1 MKYFLIAGE
10 ASGDLHASA
19 LMRELKLVDN
29 QAEFCFLGGD
39 LMTAEGGKLVR
50 HINQMAFM
58 GFVNVLLNLKKISE
72 NMNVCKQAIRDFQ
85 PDVVILVDYPG
96 FNLRIAKFIKKELQI
111 PVYYYIAP
119 KLWAWKSYRIKEIK
133 RYVDKVFTIF
143 PFETQYFR
151 TLGYEVDYV
160 GNPTVDSVEDFFAS
174 TTLNDQEQG
183 TKNKEQRGH
192 FDQREKS
199 PANKTR
205 FLPSVEMT
213 KEEKPI
219 VALLAGSR
227 KQEIKGCIKTMSA
240 MADFFPDF
248 KFVLAAAPAIS
259 EDFYRKILPKNI
271 EIVFGQ
277 TYGLVKNSYA
287 AVVNSGTAT
296 LETALLNTP
305 QVVVYHVIGGIIVP
319 LLRKILIHVPFVSLV
334 NLIAQKEVVKELI
347 TPHFT
352 EKKLKIELA
361 KILYDN
367 DLRNE
372 ILTDYQQIR
381 ETLGEKGT
389 AKRAAK
395 LIVGFISTK

>member
-39 LMTAEGGKLVR
+39 LMAAQGGKLVR
-50 HINQMAFM
+50 HINKMAFM

-96 FNLRIAKFIKKELQI
+96 FNLRIAKFIKKELQT

-151 TLGYEVDYV
+151 NLGYEVDYV
-160 GNPTVDSVEDFFAS
+160 GNPSVDSIENFLQS
-174 TTLNDQEQG
+174 TD
-183 TKNKEQRGH
+183 NKEIA
-192 FDQREKS
+192 S
-199 PANKTR
+199 
-205 FLPSVEMT
+205 
-213 KEEKPI
+213 EKPI

-227 KQEIKGCIKTMSA
+227 KQEIKGCLKIMSS

-248 KFVLAAAPAIS
+248 KFVLAAAPAIR
-259 EDFYRKILPKNI
+259 EDFYRKTLPPNI
-271 EIVFGQ
+271 DIVFGQ
-277 TYGLVKNSYA
+277 TYNLVRNSYA

-305 QVVVYHVIGGIIVP
+305 QVVVYHVIGGIVVP
-319 LLRKILIHVPFVSLV
+319 LLRKILIHIPFVSLV

-347 TPHFT
+347 TPNFT
-352 EKKLKIELA
+352 EEKLKIELA

-367 DLRNE
+367 DLRNK
-372 ILTDYQQIR
+372 ILNDYQQIK

-389 AKRAAK
+389 AKCTAS
-395 LIVGFISTK
+395 LIYSLSKSKSY

>member
-19 LMRELKLVDN
+19 LMRELKQVDN

-39 LMTAEGGKLVR
+39 LMAAEGGKLVR

-58 GFVNVLLNLKKISE
+58 GIVNVLLNIRKITE
-72 NMNVCKQAIRDFQ
+72 NINICKQAIRDFM
-85 PDVVILVDYPG
+85 PDVVILIDYPG
-96 FNLRIAKFIKKELQI
+96 FNLRIAKFIKKELQM

-133 RYVDKVFTIF
+133 RYIDKVFTIF

-151 TLGYEVDYV
+151 NLGYEVNYV
-160 GNPTVDSVEDFFAS
+160 GNPTVDSVENFLQSAD
-174 TTLNDQEQG
+174 
-183 TKNKEQRGH
+183 NKEIT
-192 FDQREKS
+192 REK
-199 PANKTR
+199 P
-205 FLPSVEMT
+205 V
-213 KEEKPI
+213 

-227 KQEIKGCIKTMSA
+227 KQEIKGCLKIMSA
-240 MADFFPDF
+240 MANFFPDF
-248 KFVLAAAPAIS
+248 KFVLAAAPSID
-259 EDFYRKILPKNI
+259 ENFYRKFLPQNI

-277 TYGLVKNSYA
+277 TYNLVKNSYA

-319 LLRKILIHVPFVSLV
+319 ILRKILIHIPFVSLV
-334 NLIAQKEVVKELI
+334 NLIAGKEVVKELI
-347 TPHFT
+347 TPNFT
-352 EKKLKIELA
+352 EEKLKIELA

-367 DLRNE
+367 DLRTE
-372 ILTDYQQIR
+372 IFNDYQKIR
-381 ETLGEKGT
+381 ETLGAKGT

-395 LIVGFISTK
+395 LIYGLKV

>member
-39 LMTAEGGKLVR
+39 LMAAEGGRLVR

-72 NMNVCKQAIRDFQ
+72 NMNVCKQAIIDFQ

-96 FNLRIAKFIKKELQI
+96 FNLRIAKFIKKELKT

-133 RYVDKVFTIF
+133 RYVDKVLTIF

-151 TLGYEVDYV
+151 NLGYEVDYV
-160 GNPTVDSVEDFFAS
+160 GNPSVDSVDEF
-174 TTLNDQEQG
+174 LEQSA
-183 TKNKEQRGH
+183 KNKDGGGH

-199 PANKTR
+199 AVETR
-205 FLPSVEMT
+205 FLPLVEMT
-213 KEEKPI
+213 KKEKTI

-227 KQEIKGCIKTMSA
+227 KQEIKGCLKKISA

-259 EDFYRKILPKNI
+259 ESFYRKILPPNI

-277 TYGLVKNSYA
+277 TYNLVKNSYA

-319 LLRKILIHVPFVSLV
+319 LLRKMLIHVPFVSLV

-352 EKKLKIELA
+352 EKELKIELA

-367 DLRNE
+367 DVRNE
-372 ILTDYQQIR
+372 ILNDYQQIR
-381 ETLGEKGT
+381 EALGEKGT
-389 AKRAAK
+389 AERTAK
-395 LIVGFISTK
+395 IIYHFLS

>member
-19 LMRELKLVDN
+19 LMCDLKLVDN

-39 LMTAEGGKLVR
+39 LMVAEGGKLVR
-50 HINQMAFM
+50 HINLMAFM
-58 GFVNVLLNLKKISE
+58 GIINVLLNLKKITE
-72 NMNVCKQAIRDFQ
+72 NVKICKQAIRDFA
-85 PDVVILVDYPG
+85 PDIVILIDYPG
-96 FNLRIAKFIKKELQI
+96 FNLRIAKFVKKELQL

-151 TLGYEVDYV
+151 NLGYEVDYV
-160 GNPTVDSVEDFFAS
+160 GNPSVDSVEMF
-174 TTLNDQEQG
+174 LEQR
-183 TKNKEQRGH
+183 TKNKEQR
-192 FDQREKS
+192 QEIT
-199 PANKTR
+199 N
-205 FLPSVEMT
+205 
-213 KEEKPI
+213 EKPI

-227 KQEIKGCIKTMSA
+227 KQEIRGCLKIMSS
-240 MADFFPDF
+240 MADSFPDF
-248 KFVLAAAPAIS
+248 KFVLAAAPAIDES
-259 EDFYRKILPKNI
+259 FYRKYLPSNVD
-271 EIVFGQ
+271 IVFSQ
-277 TYGLVKNSYA
+277 TYNLLKNSFA

-305 QVVVYHVIGGIIVP
+305 QVVVYHVFGGIIVP
-319 LLRKILIHVPFVSLV
+319 LLRKMIINVPFVSLV
-334 NLIAQKEVVKELI
+334 NLIAEKEVVRELI
-347 TPHFT
+347 TPNFT

-381 ETLGEKGT
+381 KTLGEKG
-389 AKRAAK
+389 AAK
-395 LIVGFISTK
+395 HAAKMIYGLLVTKKRNNSLLVVSSI

>member
-29 QAEFCFLGGD
+29 QADFCFLGGD
-39 LMTAEGGKLVR
+39 LMAAQGGKLVR

-58 GFVNVLLNLKKISE
+58 GIINVLLNFKKITE

-85 PDVVILVDYPG
+85 PNVVILVDYPG

-133 RYVDKVFTIF
+133 RYVDKVLTIF
-143 PFETQYFR
+143 PFETKYFR
-151 TLGYEVDYV
+151 NLGYGVDYV
-160 GNPTVDSVEDFFAS
+160 GNPSVDSIAEF
-174 TTLNDQEQG
+174 LE
-183 TKNKEQRGH
+183 
-192 FDQREKS
+192 QREKNHTS
-199 PANKTR
+199 ATLSNHA
-205 FLPSVEMT
+205 SVTLSNHVSATLNNQEQRQE
-213 KEEKPI
+213 KFCLEEKLT

-227 KQEIKGCIKTMSA
+227 KQEIKGCLKIMSS

-248 KFVLAAAPAIS
+248 KFVLAAAPAID
-259 EDFYRKILPKNI
+259 ENFYRKFLPQNI
-271 EIVFGQ
+271 EIVFGN
-277 TYGLVKNSYA
+277 TYNLVKNSFV

-305 QVVVYHVIGGIIVP
+305 QVVVYHVFGGIIVP
-319 LLRKILIHVPFVSLV
+319 ILRKILIHIPFVSLV
-334 NLIAQKEVVKELI
+334 NLIAEKEVVKELI
-347 TPHFT
+347 TPNFT
-352 EKKLKIELA
+352 EEKLKIELA

-372 ILTDYQQIR
+372 ILTDYQQIKK
-381 ETLGEKGT
+381 TLGEKGT
-389 AKRAAK
+389 ANRAAK
-395 LIVGFISTK
+395 MIYDFLEQR

>member
-39 LMTAEGGKLVR
+39 LMAAQGGKIVR

-58 GFVNVLLNLKKISE
+58 GIINVLLNFKKIAE
-72 NMNVCKQAIRDFQ
+72 NMKVCKQAIRDFA

-96 FNLRIAKFIKKELQI
+96 FNLRIAKFVKKELQL
-111 PVYYYIAP
+111 PVYCYIAP

-133 RYVDKVFTIF
+133 NYVDKVFTIF

-151 TLGYEVDYV
+151 NLGYEVDYV
-160 GNPTVDSVEDFFAS
+160 GNPTVDSVDEF
-174 TTLNDQEQG
+174 LEQKREQG
-183 TKNKEQRGH
+183 TKSKEQS
-192 FDQREKS
+192 Q
-199 PANKTR
+199 
-205 FLPSVEMT
+205 
-213 KEEKPI
+213 KEFFFGKKPI

-227 KQEIKGCIKTMSA
+227 KQEIRGCLKIMSS

-248 KFVLAAAPAIS
+248 RFVLAAAPAIDES
-259 EDFYRKILPKNI
+259 FYRKILPQNI
-271 EIVFGQ
+271 DIVFGE
-277 TYGLVKNSYA
+277 TYNLVKNSFS

-305 QVVVYHVIGGIIVP
+305 QVVVYHVFGGIIVP
-319 LLRKILIHVPFVSLV
+319 ILRKLLIHIPFVSLV
-334 NLIAQKEVVKELI
+334 NLIAGKEVVKELI
-347 TPHFT
+347 TPNFT
-352 EKKLKIELA
+352 EKKLKNELA

-367 DLRNE
+367 DLRSK
-372 ILTDYQQIR
+372 ILADYQKIR
-381 ETLGEKGT
+381 ETLGDKGT
-389 AKRAAK
+389 AKRTAEK
-395 LIVGFISTK
+395 IFCMIIFSKKTNSYF